1 MQKLKLLESKEKE
14 NKMKMKQ
21 PGAQSEAKG
30 KVTHCKLI
38 YP

>member
-21 PGAQSEAKG
+21 PGARVKPKG
-30 KVTHCKLI
+30 K
-38 YP
+38 